1 LEQHIVTFFFS
12 SRRRHTRWPRDWSS
26 DVCSSDLTFSVST
39 ATASA
44 TAATTPTNATC
55 VFHNGLRTG
64 TLRVK
69 KHVVNDNGG
78 AKSAA
83 DFTLHVKSGVTEV
96 TGSPAAG
103 SETGT
108 VYTLTVGSYVV
119 SEDGAPTGYAQTG
132 FSGDCNSTG
141 AVTVV
146 AGAEKTCTITNDDV

>member
-1 LEQHIVTFFFS
+1 GGGNSVTSLSLPTGSYTITEPSPADYAFAS
-12 SRRRHTRWPRDWSS
+12 GSGTN
-26 DVCSSDLTFSVST
+26 CTFSGST

-55 VFHNGLRTG
+55 VLHNGLRTG

-78 AKSAA
+78 TKSAA
-83 DFTLHVKSGVTEV
+83 DFTPHVKSGATEV

-108 VYTLTVGSYVV
+108 AYTLTVGTYAV
-119 SEDGAPTGYAQTG
+119 SVDGAPTRYAPTA
-132 FSGDCNSTG
+132 FSGDWNCH
-141 AVTVV
+141 
-146 AGAEKTCTITNDDV
+146 